1 MTRREFVG
9 GAAAAALSF
18 KSEGVTKLQAVADKT
33 ANDPVQAAQ
42 DEAYWTEVRSAFDIE
57 PHFLYFNNGGCCPSP
72 RAVQEAMFER
82 LRQVN
87 KAPSFYLFR
96 EMDPHIDL
104 VRKRLAP
111 IFGCDPEELA
121 ITPNASES
129 LFTAIL
135 GIKANSG
142 DLFLVTDKDYPRV
155 QTAFDQRMRRDG
167 VKVTTVPIPW
177 NPKTEDDIAEPIERL
192 LAAKPRFLC
201 FPQISFLNGMRF
213 PADRLC
219 HAARKHGVTVLVDG
233 AHGIGHMEDTAKS
246 LQCDMYACSLHK
258 WFLAPVGSGFLYV
271 RKDRIKDVWPLFA
284 ADAPLDD
291 NIRKFE
297 QFGTRPTPIPL
308 GLLEAIDAHEA
319 IGTTRKA
326 ARLQYLRHYWT
337 SRVEDHPKI
346 RFHTPLDPK
355 LSRALTTV
363 EVVGIDSGKLSGWLF
378 EKHHIFTTG
387 IGRDDVSGVRI
398 TPQIYHSPAELDQL
412 VNALRE
418 AADKG
423 IT

>member
-1 MTRREFVG
+1 MTRRQFV
-9 GAAAAALSF
+9 GAAATAVAFRNDAL
-18 KSEGVTKLQAVADKT
+18 EVLQAVSSKT
-33 ANDPVQAAQ
+33 SSDPAQAAQ
-42 DEAYWTEVRSAFDIE
+42 DETYWAEVRSAFDVE

-72 RAVQEAMFER
+72 RAVQDTMIAR
-82 LRQVN
+82 LRLVN
-87 KAPSFYLFR
+87 RAPSFYLFR
-96 EMDPHIDL
+96 EMDPEIDA

-111 IFGCDPEELA
+111 VFGCDPEEIA

-135 GIKANSG
+135 GAPATAG
-142 DLFLVTDKDYPRV
+142 DHMLVTNKDYPRV
-155 QTAFDQRMRRDG
+155 LTAFDQRVRRDG

-177 NPKTEDDIAEPIERL
+177 VPKNEDEIAEPIERL
-192 LAAKPRFLC
+192 LATKPTFLA

-219 HAARKHGVTVLVDG
+219 HAARKHGVIVLVDG
-233 AHGIGHMEDTAKS
+233 AHGIGHMEDTAGS

-271 RKDRIKDVWPLFA
+271 RKDRIKDIWPLFA
-284 ADAPLDD
+284 ADAPLDA

-319 IGTTRKA
+319 IGTSRKA
-326 ARLQYLRHYWT
+326 GRLQYLRHYWT
-337 SRVEDHPKI
+337 SKIMDHPKI

-363 EVVGIDSGKLSGWLF
+363 EVLGVDSGKLSGWLYD
-378 EKHHIFTTG
+378 KHQIFTTG
-387 IGRDDVSGVRI
+387 IGRDDISGVRV
-398 TPQIYHSPAELDQL
+398 TPQIYHVPAELDRL
-412 VNALRE
+412 VVALLE
-418 AADKG
+418 AADHG
-423 IT
+423 IG